1 MEKYVERMK
10 AEKDELHEK
19 IIRAQLFIDSGD
31 GDFMERY
38 LLGKQIQAMSEY
50 RDVLSARLIYADKK
64 DEVAKEARKNNG

>member
-1 MEKYVERMK
+1 MENYVERMK
-10 AEKDELHEK
+10 VEKDGLHEK
-19 IIRAQLFIDSGD
+19 IVRAQLFIDRGD

-38 LLGKQIQAMSEY
+38 LLEKQIQAMSEY

>member
-1 MEKYVERMK
+1 MENHVERMK
-10 AEKDELHEK
+10 VEKDGLHEK
-19 IIRAQLFIDSGD
+19 IVRAQLFIDRGD

-38 LLGKQIQAMSEY
+38 LLEKQIQAMSEY